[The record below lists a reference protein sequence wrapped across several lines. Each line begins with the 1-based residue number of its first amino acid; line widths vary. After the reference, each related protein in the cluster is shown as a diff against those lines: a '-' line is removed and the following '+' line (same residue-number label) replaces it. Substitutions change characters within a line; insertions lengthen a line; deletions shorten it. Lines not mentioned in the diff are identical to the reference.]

1 MDWLVY
7 VVGNFWFWV
16 VGVPVL
22 AVAATDITK
31 RIIRHRERMAMIRH
45 GMDPD
50 RRRAT
55 SPATYPATPPAGP
68 EASQPAAR

>member
-1 MDWLVY
+1 MDWLVSA
-7 VVGNFWFWV
+7 VGNFWFWV

-31 RIIRHRERMAMIRH
+31 RVIRHRERMAVIQH

-50 RRRAT
+50 RRRSTAT
-55 SPATYPATPPAGP
+55 TPGP
-68 EASQPAAR
+68 EAGQPVVR

>member
-1 MDWLVY
+1 MDWLMS
-7 VVGNFWFWV
+7 VVASFWFWV

-31 RIIRHRERMAMIRH
+31 RVIRHRERMAMIHR

-50 RRRAT
+50 RRHPSA
-55 SPATYPATPPAGP
+55 PPPPDTAGR
-68 EASQPAAR
+68 QPVH

>member
-1 MDWLVY
+1 MDWLVNA
-7 VVGNFWFWV
+7 VGNFWFWV

-31 RIIRHRERMAMIRH
+31 RIIRHRERMAMIQH

-50 RRRAT
+50 RRRAPA
-55 SPATYPATPPAGP
+55 PATAATPGP
-68 EASQPAAR
+68 EAGQPVAR

>member
-1 MDWLVY
+1 MDWLVSA
-7 VVGNFWFWV
+7 VGNFWFWV

-31 RIIRHRERMAMIRH
+31 RVIRHRERMAMIQH

-55 SPATYPATPPAGP
+55 APAATPGPKAG
-68 EASQPAAR
+68 QPVAR